1 MQLASVARRQVLACP
16 FSAAAAAA
24 ACDSFPP
31 SLLVTGHLYG
41 ADGTWCR
48 RLRAKPCRS
57 ASQQRLL
64 QFFLARSP
72 TTRPTCT
79 RTSSLR
85 AGVLA
90 QVFTFEG
97 EEGLA
102 VSRCGSG
109 ATGGKILKLILA
121 ISTIFFFASEVRD
134 RRSPLPRFLIRAS
147 KPASAHAVP
156 PLSLSLSF
164 VVYF

>member
-121 ISTIFFFASEVRD
+121 ISTIFFL
-134 RRSPLPRFLIRAS
+134 RRKCVTGALRYLVFS
-147 KPASAHAVP
+147 SALANLRRRMLFR
-156 PLSLSLSF
+156 LSLSLSF